1 MVTKTPTANQK
12 NIALR
17 KHGVPW
23 EDITY
28 SQRTYIRKNPTSIP
42 QAEMYPGMSLEPSLN
57 KIKKLHLKGW
67 TSVEILEANPNY
79 GSEGNVKKA
88 IESMK
93 NGKAPVSISKAE
105 MATRPTL
112 AKTLNETFD
121 TLKKKLNRAPYG
133 EEILRETG
141 ISKRALYA
149 NLTSDRVL
157 SEGRT
162 ISGGKKGLEAS
173 QTYFKERK
181 VDKPTR
187 VSRGAGGAQKDVSI
201 KFKDAKQEKK
211 YLDFLEERF
220 KYPKASTS
228 NPITNEFLRK
238 KFGISEDT
246 VVATNSWLAKKNKL
260 KYPVA
265 PTNLSG
271 KIRRGQLKKN
281 SNPPLEAYYGRLKKG
296 IRADFSHRESKR
308 LFDVTT
314 SNTGLDD
321 PLINRIIIRP
331 NERKRN
337 SLYAKINN
345 IRDKYLKKD
354 GTYSTP
360 SQEDKIKLAEY
371 NKEIKKLVKQTNGR
385 LSGKIVNQFN
395 LNQPLKD
402 IGVKSSLT
410 IGGSKLKNIPLRDVP
425 NLDIKDQ
432 EYLDKRVI
440 KLSEKEVGRKPKQ
453 LFQEF
458 ENLFKDSNMIE
469 RFQNIVNNGRMEKF
483 YKDRM
488 QKVINIAKKAGP
500 KAAAAS
506 LVALGIGSVGALF
519 GGGSAEASE
528 IVQPQVIEKP
538 ETVQYNPEIGSFVNP
553 ITEDKTNQNAL
564 LGWATENPLTTLA
577 GTSVAA
583 STQEIPRSYKMRR
596 GVGDM
601 GPLPGGK
608 GKIRSSIGLGG
619 ALKPVLTTLGTP
631 LMTLGF
637 EGLLG
642 KQRLEEGE
650 NMSDILMD
658 PLGPALGLSFMEP
671 LSKMS
676 GITRNAQ
683 PRGIMGGIKQ
693 ALNLRDF
700 SNVGTARPGIISKA
714 LRLGLSPRVIAGV
727 SRGGLYGLLAAT
739 ALSAGKFGLD
749 QYDKYQNEE
758 GMMYNY
764 FND

>member
-1 MVTKTPTANQK
+1 MAGEKRVLWKNAKQKADYIKDLKDMMSTSMGSGKKT
-12 NIALR
+12 
-17 KHGVPW
+17 
-23 EDITY
+23 
-28 SQRTYIRKNPTSIP
+28 
-42 QAEMYPGMSLEPSLN
+42 N
-57 KIKKLHLKGW
+57 KWFQEKYKINS
-67 TSVEILEANPNY
+67 TSVERVSQALRLDPANKIP
-79 GSEGNVKKA
+79 
-88 IESMK
+88 
-93 NGKAPVSISKAE
+93 
-105 MATRPTL
+105 
-112 AKTLNETFD
+112 
-121 TLKKKLNRAPYG
+121 
-133 EEILRETG
+133 
-141 ISKRALYA
+141 
-149 NLTSDRVL
+149 
-157 SEGRT
+157 
-162 ISGGKKGLEAS
+162 
-173 QTYFKERK
+173 QTYPI
-181 VDKPTR
+181 PT
-187 VSRGAGGAQKDVSI
+187 
-201 KFKDAKQEKK
+201 
-211 YLDFLEERF
+211 
-220 KYPKASTS
+220 
-228 NPITNEFLRK
+228 TNK
-238 KFGISEDT
+238 S
-246 VVATNSWLAKKNKL
+246 S
-260 KYPVA
+260 
-265 PTNLSG
+265 
-271 KIRRGQLKKN
+271 KIRIEELTKN
-281 SNPPLEAYYGRLKKG
+281 SNPPLEAYYRRLKKG

-337 SLYAKINN
+337 SLYTKINN

-360 SQEDKIKLAEY
+360 SQEDRIKLAEY

-528 IVQPQVIEKP
+528 ITQPQAGGSGGGGIEKP

-553 ITEDKTNQNAL
+553 VTEDKTNQNAL

-577 GTSVAA
+577 GTSVAL
-583 STQEIPRSYKMRR
+583 SINEVPRNYKMRR

-608 GKIRSSIGLGG
+608 GKFRSAVGIGG
-619 ALKPVLTTLGTP
+619 ALKPILTTLGTP
-631 LMTLGF
+631 AMTLGF

-658 PLGPALGLSFMEP
+658 PLGPALGVSFMEP
-671 LSKMS
+671 LSRGAGVIRDAPK
-676 GITRNAQ
+676 GIGNYFKNYT
-683 PRGIMGGIKQ
+683 
-693 ALNLRDF
+693 NL
-700 SNVGTARPGIISKA
+700 SNVGKAKPGMLSKA
-714 LRLGLSPRVIAGV
+714 LRLGMSPRMIAGA
-727 SRGGLYGLLAAT
+727 SRFLGLPGLALTTGLAGYNAY
-739 ALSAGKFGLD
+739 KN
-749 QYDKYQNEE
+749 YQNEE
-758 GMMYNY
+758 GMIYNL
-764 FND
+764 FNNDE